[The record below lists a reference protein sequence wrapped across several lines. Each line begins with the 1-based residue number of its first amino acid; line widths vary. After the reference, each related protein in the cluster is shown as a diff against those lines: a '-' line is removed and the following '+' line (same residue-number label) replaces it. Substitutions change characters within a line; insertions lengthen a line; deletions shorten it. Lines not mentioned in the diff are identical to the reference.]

1 MDSLRANRLN
11 VSWSLRINTM
21 ELDGM
26 SDIEGKTAREAA
38 SEFQGM
44 DKSLLPIYHKP
55 FTIHETNSC
64 ILSAHEW
71 S

>member
-1 MDSLRANRLN
+1 
-11 VSWSLRINTM
+11 
-21 ELDGM
+21 
-26 SDIEGKTAREAA
+26 
-38 SEFQGM
+38 
-44 DKSLLPIYHKP
+44 LLPIYHKP